1 MTPYDK
7 MIEPETREEI
17 NPLDPNGK
25 MSNEDKMK
33 TAGWFR
39 RISDAILSHTYP
51 DDWADYVEG
60 VVTRCKKLAGD
71 LEAEVYKE
79 RVQGW

>member
-7 MIEPETREEI
+7 MIEPEQTEGK
-17 NPLDPNGK
+17 NPLDTKRP
-25 MSNEDKMK
+25 MSNNDKIL

-51 DDWADYVEG
+51 DDWADHVKG
-60 VVTRCKKLAGD
+60 VVTRCKTIAGD
-71 LEAEVYKE
+71 LETEVYKD